1 MKNWPSK
8 KFNLHVHVYEIKCI
22 DKFYSVISDVERD
35 KQYSFFHIHKKK
47 CSIKSYLKLSE
58 KPTFWL

>member
-22 DKFYSVISDVERD
+22 DKFYSVTSDVERD
-35 KQYSFFHIHKKK
+35 KQYSFFHIHKK
-47 CSIKSYLKLSE
+47 IM
-58 KPTFWL
+58 